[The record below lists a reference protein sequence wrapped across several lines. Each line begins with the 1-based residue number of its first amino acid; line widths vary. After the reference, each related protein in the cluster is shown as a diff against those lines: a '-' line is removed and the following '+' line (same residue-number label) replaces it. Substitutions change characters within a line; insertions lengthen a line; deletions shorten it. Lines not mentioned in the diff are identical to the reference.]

1 MSFFDHDTWELL
13 SFIVTVIGLPF
24 AIAVFWIEQR
34 KERQNEREEIFIKL
48 LDEYNEFVKVLIDN
62 ADLRLM
68 TRRNEPITLTPEQEE
83 KRYIIFDLLVAF
95 FERAYMLIYD
105 DKMDK
110 QTARMWSTWEDFID
124 SWLKRDDF
132 RAVLPELLV
141 GEDPDFSTFM
151 QRKLERLPVNEG

>member
-1 MSFFDHDTWELL
+1 MPLFDHDTWELL

-24 AIAVFWIEQR
+24 AIAVFWVEQR

-105 DKMDK
+105 DRMDK

-141 GEDPDFSTFM
+141 GEDPDFSAFM
-151 QRKLERLPVNEG
+151 QRKLEQLPINQG